1 MRCRLRASLAALL
14 LLGGPSAF
22 GGALP
27 MWEIRGAANTVT
39 ILGSIHFLRPDD
51 PLPRPVM
58 AAYEDAEVIVME
70 LDLDDTDPLA
80 MQGLVQKLGIDPQ
93 GRSLELVLGA
103 EDWRRAQQKAQAME
117 LDLALVRGF
126 EPWLAAVTV
135 TQLRLQQLGFQSD
148 YGVEQRILQRA
159 RGDRKEIRG
168 LETAEQQL
176 SLLDRLSPQAQ
187 RTFLMVTLDEAAEI
201 GAQIDD
207 IVSAWQ
213 AGDTR
218 ALEDEFLEGLRD
230 QPEIYRSI
238 VVQRNRNWV
247 KPIVA
252 LTRSREDVL
261 VVVGT
266 LHLVGPDSVIRLL
279 AQQGL
284 QPRQIGAEAT
294 AVR

>member
-1 MRCRLRASLAALL
+1 MLNVDHRWRRAGLGLLVTLLASPAV
-14 LLGGPSAF
+14 

-27 MWEIRGAANTVT
+27 MWEVRGAANTVT
-39 ILGSIHFLRPDD
+39 ILGSIHFLRPSD
-51 PLPRPVM
+51 PLP
-58 AAYEDAEVIVME
+58 AAIIEAYEEAEVVVME
-70 LDLDDTDPLA
+70 LDLDDTDALA
-80 MQGLVQKLGIDPQ
+80 MQSLIQKLGIDPQ
-93 GRSLELVLGA
+93 GRSLEILLGA
-103 EDWRRAQQKAQAME
+103 DDWRRAQQKAQAID

-168 LETAEQQL
+168 LETAEEQL
-176 SLLDRLSPQAQ
+176 SLLDLLSPKAQ
-187 RTFLMVTLDEAAEI
+187 RTFLMVTLDDAADI
-201 GAQIDD
+201 GDEVDD
-207 IVSAWQ
+207 IVRAWQ

-238 VVQRNRNWV
+238 VAERNRNWV
-247 KPIVA
+247 QPIVA
-252 LTRSREDVL
+252 LTRAREDYL

-279 AQQGL
+279 AQQGI
-284 QPRQIGAEAT
+284 QPRQLGAD
-294 AVR
+294 